1 MGRQRVHREAMSP
14 DLYEFPLR
22 IPRQAFSARNAAR
35 AGDVWRAF
43 QEVALEGSTRAGWPP
58 QRYREGDTAFVV
70 RSMLVV
76 HHAEATY
83 GEDLEAQTWI
93 RRMRRGTL
101 CTREVRLAFGA
112 APVATGTQEWVHVG
126 PERKPVRARPEL
138 VAAFPE
144 REDGTTA
151 TLPAWRQASGPERRF
166 AFDVWYT
173 WMDPLDHVNHP
184 AYVDFCDE
192 ATSRVLVEA
201 GLPALSLAPVAEKLT
216 FRSGAL
222 AGERLEVLTSPVG
235 VIDEDIVVLT
245 HALKVG
251 ERVCADGVTLRRL
264 VGADPGDLRRAF
276 DVRIGEASAG

>member
-1 MGRQRVHREAMSP
+1 MTA

-58 QRYREGDTAFVV
+58 MRYREGDTAFVV
-70 RSMLVV
+70 RSMVVV

-83 GEDLEAQTWI
+83 GEELSARTWI

-101 CTREVRLAFGA
+101 CTRELRLESARG
-112 APVATGTQEWVHVG
+112 PLATATQEWVHVG
-126 PERKPVRARPEL
+126 PERKPMRARPEL

-151 TLPAWRQASGPERRF
+151 TLPEWRPTRGPTTYF
-166 AFDVWYT
+166 SFDVWYT

-184 AYVDFCDE
+184 AYLDFCDE
-192 ATSRVLVEA
+192 ATSRALVDA
-201 GLPALSLAPVAEKLT
+201 GLSPLSLAPVAEKLT
-216 FRSGAL
+216 FRSGAV
-222 AGERLEVLTSPVG
+222 AGERLVVSTTPCG
-235 VIDEDIVVLT
+235 VIGDQVVVLS
-245 HALKVG
+245 HELRVG
-251 ERVCADGVTLRRL
+251 DRLCADGLTLRRL
-264 VGADPGDLRRAF
+264 TDAAPNALDHALGTHALGTVL
-276 DVRIGEASAG
+276 SS

>member
-1 MGRQRVHREAMSP
+1 MRA
-14 DLYEFPLR
+14 DLHEFPLR
-22 IPRQAFSARNAAR
+22 IPRQAFSARDAAR

-70 RSMLVV
+70 RTMTVV

-83 GEDLEAQTWI
+83 GEELSARTWI

-101 CTREVRLAFGA
+101 CTREVRLDAERG
-112 APVATGTQEWVHVG
+112 PVALGTQEWVHVG
-126 PERKPVRARPEL
+126 PERKPMRARPEL

-144 REDGTTA
+144 REDGTEA
-151 TLPAWRQASGPERRF
+151 VLPAWQPAAGPTKRF

-192 ATSRVLVEA
+192 ATSRVLVDA
-201 GLPALSLAPVAEKLT
+201 GLSALALAPVAEKLT
-216 FRSGAL
+216 FRSGAV
-222 AGERLEVLTSPVG
+222 AGEHLVVSTTPRG
-235 VIDEDIVVLT
+235 IIGEDIVVLA
-245 HALKVG
+245 HELRVG
-251 ERVCADGVTLRRL
+251 DRLCADGVTLRRL
-264 VGADPGDLRRAF
+264 ANAPPGALQRAF
-276 DVRIGEASAG
+276 AVES

>member
-1 MGRQRVHREAMSP
+1 MSS

-70 RSMLVV
+70 RSMVVV
-76 HHAEATY
+76 HHTKATY
-83 GEDLEAQTWI
+83 GEELSASTWI

-101 CTREVRLAFGA
+101 CTREVRLACGG

-126 PERKPVRARPEL
+126 PERKPMRAPPEL

-144 REDGTTA
+144 RDDGTEA
-151 TLPAWRQASGPERRF
+151 LLPAWQPASGPTQRF

-192 ATSRVLVEA
+192 ATCRVLVEA
-201 GLPALSLAPVAEKLT
+201 GIPALALAPVAEKLT
-216 FRSGAL
+216 FRHGAV
-222 AGERLEVLTSPVG
+222 AGEHLEVFTSPVG
-235 VIDEDIVVLT
+235 VVGDDVVVLA
-245 HALKVG
+245 HELKAG
-251 ERVCADGVTLRRL
+251 ERVCADGVTLRRV
-264 VGADPGDLRRAF
+264 VGAEPGALVRAF
-276 DVRIGEASAG
+276 DVRIGEAPSA